1 MRIWPQ
7 ARSAG
12 IELSDPAPDSLA
24 DPADQPALSREAF
37 RAFYG
42 RTNRPLWAYLLRVSG
57 RRDVADDLLQESYC
71 RFLAARLP
79 EMDAA
84 ESKSYL
90 FKIATNL
97 LRDRWRSREVSDT
110 VSASPQSHE
119 DDFATRSDVRRA
131 FEQLKSRERQLLWL
145 AHVEGF
151 DHREIARLTGLK
163 VASIRVLLFRARRE
177 LAGVLR
183 EHSRSGPK
191 AAGAD
196 QRPWEQ
202 TRRPREHKCPAK

>member
-1 MRIWPQ
+1 MRISPQ
-7 ARSAG
+7 GQSAS
-12 IELSDPAPDSLA
+12 IELSEQMADSIA
-24 DPADQPALSREAF
+24 NPADGPSVNREAF
-37 RAFYG
+37 SIFYG

-145 AHVEGF
+145 AHVEGL
-151 DHREIARLTGLK
+151 DHG
-163 VASIRVLLFRARRE
+163 E
-177 LAGVLR
+177 LAR
-183 EHSRSGPK
+183 
-191 AAGAD
+191 
-196 QRPWEQ
+196 
-202 TRRPREHKCPAK
+202 